1 MLVLSRK
8 KGESVVIDDNIEI
21 KILETKEGKVKLGI
35 SAPKDVSVVRK
46 EVLDVISENK
56 EAGKRAVTK
65 SELADILKNTL
76 GE

>member
-8 KGESVVIDDNIEI
+8 KGESVIIGDNIEI

-35 SAPKDVSVVRK
+35 SAPRDVSVLRK

-56 EAGKRAVTK
+56 EAGKRPVTK
-65 SELADILKNTL
+65 SELADILKNTF
-76 GE
+76 GD